1 MKKLF
6 DLVEF
11 ATEATHNE
19 NDGMGLFEALKDKPE
34 ALKLICQAIY
44 EAKADYEHI
53 KKFF

>member
-11 ATEATHNE
+11 ATEASGQE
-19 NDGMGLFEALKDKPE
+19 NDGTGLYEALKDKPE
-34 ALKLICQAIY
+34 ALKRICQAIY
-44 EAKADYEHI
+44 EAKAEYEHI